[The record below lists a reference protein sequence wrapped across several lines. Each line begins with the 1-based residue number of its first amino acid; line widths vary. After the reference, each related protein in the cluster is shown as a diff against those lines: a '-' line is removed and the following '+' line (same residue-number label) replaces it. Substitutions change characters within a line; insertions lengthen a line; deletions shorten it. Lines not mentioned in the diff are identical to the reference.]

1 MQTEK
6 ERILQMVSE
15 GKLAVEEAITLLEA
29 LEKKG
34 EVTQAEPAKS
44 FEEATKEQ
52 PKQEQPKQEKTFEGM
67 FEEEMKTFRKDITQI
82 GSVFMDLFNKTVDK
96 VKDFDVSTP
105 FPLGEKVNFQEV
117 KTFDGDAVR
126 QVYVDLPNGSLTV
139 EAAELNDVRVVASVR
154 TAVVNNDAEA
164 TKQAFLE
171 QFVVDV
177 EQETLRVIADSK
189 WSQVEVTLYLP
200 RKKYDELKLRFLNGA
215 VSLHDVEAT
224 KLRVKSLN
232 GAVKANHVKFTD
244 AEVKT
249 SNGAIDLHD
258 VRGHE
263 IEAETMN
270 GRIYIDGA
278 IEEVEAKS
286 INGAVSITT
295 YAKHARKLE
304 AETAAGNVEF
314 YVPSHL
320 ALNGKL
326 ATNMGKLDVSLA
338 DIDKVASQDQ
348 PLSKSLNFTKD
359 VDNAPKLYVDGASR
373 TGNIIVRYT
382 TIVDTE

>member
-29 LEKKG
+29 LDKKS
-34 EVTQAEPAKS
+34 EVTQAEPAKA

-52 PKQEQPKQEKTFEGM
+52 PKKEKTFEGM
-67 FEEEMKTFRKDITQI
+67 FEDEMKTFRKDITQI

-105 FPLGEKVNFQEV
+105 FPLGEKINFQEV

-164 TKQAFLE
+164 TKAAFLE

-177 EQETLRVIADSK
+177 EQETLRVIGDSK

-215 VSLHDVEAT
+215 VSLHEVEAT

-244 AEVKT
+244 AEIKT

-258 VRGHE
+258 VRGYE
-263 IEAETMN
+263 MEAETMN
-270 GRIYIDGA
+270 GRIYVDGA
-278 IEEVEAKS
+278 VEEVEAKS
-286 INGAVSITT
+286 INGAISITT
-295 YAKHARKLE
+295 YAKNARKLE

-320 ALNGKL
+320 ALSGKL
-326 ATNMGKLDVSLA
+326 ATNMGKLDVTLA
-338 DIDKVASQDQ
+338 DIDKVESQDQ
-348 PLSKSLNFTKD
+348 PLSKSLNFTKQ
-359 VDNAPKLYVDGASR
+359 VDNAPKLFVNGASR

-382 TIVDTE
+382 TIVDAE